1 MSRWDRRRA
10 RYVWQIVRRGP
21 TEVGYAYFRAR
32 RRQRNLAD
40 EEPELSDSDRLVLE
54 GDYDLDAATLAASAE
69 VVDGWE
75 RAGGLEVR
83 SIQWFLPWFHLVW
96 GGGVHTVLRFADHLA
111 RAHGVANGFC
121 VYDREDERSAR
132 GVAALIAEA
141 FPALGEVP
149 VVPAGA
155 ELPESDA
162 AIATAW
168 TSAFP
173 LVRHRRT
180 RSKFFFV
187 QDHEPAFYPAG
198 AAAAVLEQ
206 AARFGLPGIV
216 NTPGLADV
224 YRSYG
229 NPAVSFVPAVDTVRY
244 RPAEGPR
251 GVGPV
256 RIFFYGRPSQP
267 RNAFG
272 LGLAALRLAKQRFGD
287 RVQIVSAGEDWNPGQ
302 YGAADVVENLGQLR
316 DLDAV
321 ARLYRSCDV
330 GLCFMLTPHPSY
342 LPLELMASEVA
353 TVSNHNPHTA
363 WLLRHEHNCLLA
375 PALPALMAEQIGR
388 LVEDPELR
396 ARIARTGREEVARV
410 RWEDQIERVWEA
422 VTSRPEA
429 FTTEPETTG
438 VTMPTRG

>member
-1 MSRWDRRRA
+1 VSWDRRRV
-10 RYVWQIVRRGP
+10 RYVWQIARRGP

-32 RRQRNLAD
+32 RRRRNLAD
-40 EEPELSDSDRLVLE
+40 AELELTDSDRLVLE
-54 GDYDLDAATLAASAE
+54 GDYDVDAADLAATSD
-69 VVDGWE
+69 VVSGWE
-75 RAGGLEVR
+75 RRGRLEVR

-96 GGGVHTVLRFADHLA
+96 GGGVHTVLRFADRFA
-111 RAHGVANGFC
+111 RAHDVANRFC
-121 VYDREDERSAR
+121 VYNRGDERSAR

-141 FPALGEVP
+141 FPALGDAP
-149 VVPAGA
+149 VVAGA
-155 ELPESDA
+155 AELGESDA

-173 LVRHRRT
+173 LVRHQRT
-180 RSKFFFV
+180 RAKFFFV
-187 QDHEPAFYPAG
+187 QDHEPTFYPAG

-216 NTPGLADV
+216 NTAGLADL

-229 NPAVSFVPAVDTVRY
+229 NPSVSFVPAVDTRRY

-251 GVGPV
+251 GVGAV

-272 LGLAALRLAKQRFGD
+272 LGLTALRLVKARFGE
-287 RVQIVSAGEDWNPGQ
+287 RVQIVCAGEDWNPGQ
-302 YGAADVVENLGQLR
+302 YGAADVLENLGQLR

-353 TVSNHNPHTA
+353 TVSNDNPHTA
-363 WLLRHEHNCLLA
+363 WLLRHEENCLLS
-375 PALPALMAEQIGR
+375 PPLPASVADQVGR
-388 LVEDPELR
+388 LVEDPDLR
-396 ARIARTGREEVARV
+396 ARVARAGRDEVTRV

-422 VTSRPEA
+422 MTARPEA
-429 FTTEPETTG
+429 FTTEPETTPAQR
-438 VTMPTRG
+438 V